1 MSLAN
6 WNSTA
11 FYVVGDYVYDG
22 SNTSYI
28 AVADNHN
35 SPPPSAPWAL
45 VSTTGGFAPSY
56 GEFISNTSQSLP
68 QTAQT
73 LLTLDA
79 TTIGTPDIVPAGAFP
94 TTAVRVNTTG
104 VYRVIF
110 SAQLEKT
117 GGGGTDEIQMWFAV
131 NGVNVPNTNS
141 KVDITQQTNLVLT
154 IESVFSLTAGD
165 SVGLVGYTPAGAS
178 LCAVVAIPVDGDH
191 PVAVPSLIVDIQRI
205 A

>member
-1 MSLAN
+1 MSVAN

-11 FYVVGDYVYDG
+11 FYVVGDYVSDG
-22 SNTSYI
+22 SATSYYAI
-28 AVADNHN
+28 ADNHA

-45 VSTTGGFAPSY
+45 VQTGTFGVPSY
-56 GEFISNTSQSLP
+56 GEFISNTTQLLP
-68 QTAQT
+68 QTIQT
-73 LLTLDA
+73 PLTLDA
-79 TTIGTPDIVPAGAFP
+79 KTLGTPDVVDSTPFP

-117 GGGGTDEIQMWFAV
+117 GGGGTDEIQMWFQK

-141 KVDITQQTNLVLT
+141 KVDISQQTNLVMT

-165 SVGLVGYTPAGAS
+165 TLGLVGYTPAGAS
-178 LCAVVAIPVDGDH
+178 QCAVVAIPVDGDH
-191 PVAVPSLIVDIQRI
+191 PVSVPSLIVDIQRI